1 MGEIDTPEQSASDE
15 QGPAVTGNARAFSE
29 FPDAF
34 VELDSDGR
42 ITAWNLQAETTFG
55 WSNAE
60 AGGHTFSQLVV
71 SGTHCEAYDQALRD
85 FFDSEAKAPRNWRM
99 EIVGLDREAREIPI
113 ELTFFPA
120 RSGEAIRLGVFARD
134 IRHRKQLEQKAEE
147 RLHALIDQLGEE
159 YFETDLRGNYTFVNT
174 RMNEYYDI
182 RPGSELAGKN
192 FQAFFSPEEI
202 QMFREGFRRVYATG
216 ERLRQE
222 FPITF
227 RGQHAYVEQTVSLKR
242 DSDGKPVGFIVLSR
256 DCTERK
262 LAQTELAK
270 AKEAAEAANKAK
282 SQFLANMSHEIRTPL
297 NGVVGTLDL
306 ARNTDLTVEQREL
319 LEMADASANCL
330 LSVINDIMDFSKIEA
345 GMLEFDCLE
354 FEIRESVAETLRA
367 VAIGAHEKG
376 LELAYDVAPEVPS
389 FLVGD
394 PGRLRQVLINL
405 VGNAIKFTEQG
416 EVSLR
421 IERSDAMTGSGRI
434 QVKFSVS
441 DTGIGIEKEKQRLIF
456 DAFSQAD
463 ASTTRRYG
471 GTGLGLTISS
481 RLVKLMGGEISV
493 ESELGRGS
501 SFHFSCEFAEGTSTG
516 GSSSLAMKE
525 ALRGVRVLVVDDN
538 TTNRYILETLL
549 TSWGMLV
556 ATADSGKKAL
566 EIMLLAALSGAPF
579 RFGLIDYQMPE
590 MDGFQ
595 LVEQI
600 RSIPAISSASIMMLT
615 SDDYNS
621 SAARCHEMGIARH
634 LMKPIK
640 QSELVSAMC
649 GLLQPFLKP
658 GDVGSVGS
666 VGSVAA
672 AKLAVKFEDEPRS
685 LPGLKILLAEDNL
698 VNQRL
703 ATRLLEKLG
712 HSVVV
717 ACNGR
722 VALAKLDEHAF
733 DLALLDIQM
742 PEMDGFETTAA
753 IRERERNGMAHLPVI
768 ALTAH
773 AMAGDRQLC
782 LDAGMDDY
790 IPKPIDSRR
799 LKQTIERAVPRISV
813 VSADGSA

>member
-1 MGEIDTPEQSASDE
+1 MGTFDRPDQGATEEQRLAIDGAS
-15 QGPAVTGNARAFSE
+15 FSD
-29 FPDAF
+29 FSDAF
-34 VELDSDGR
+34 VELDGNGR

-55 WSNAE
+55 WPKTE
-60 AGGHTFSQLVV
+60 AVGQTFSQLVV
-71 SGTHCEAYDQALRD
+71 SASHRDAHDRALRD
-85 FFDSEAKAPRNWRM
+85 FFDPETKAPRNWRM
-99 EIVGLDREAREIPI
+99 EIVGLDREAREISV
-113 ELTFFPA
+113 ELTFFP
-120 RSGEAIRLGVFARD
+120 IRCGDAMRMGIFARD
-134 IRHRKQLEQKAEE
+134 IRHRKQLELKAEE

-174 RMNEYYDI
+174 RMSEYYDI
-182 RPGSELAGKN
+182 RPGSELTGKN
-192 FQAFFSPEEI
+192 FQAFFTPEEI
-202 QMFREGFRRVYATG
+202 QMFREGFRKVYATG

-256 DCTERK
+256 NCTERK

-270 AKEAAEAANKAK
+270 AKEVAEAANKAK

-297 NGVVGTLDL
+297 NGVVGTLEL
-306 ARNTDLTVEQREL
+306 ARNTNLTREQREL

-354 FEIRESVAETLRA
+354 FEIRETVAEALRA
-367 VAIGAHEKG
+367 IAIGAHEKG
-376 LELAYDVAPEVPS
+376 LELAYDVAPEVPGV
-389 FLVGD
+389 LLGD

-405 VGNAIKFTEQG
+405 LGNAIKFTERG
-416 EVSLR
+416 EVLLR
-421 IERSDAMTGSGRI
+421 IERAGEKTGSGRT
-434 QVKFSVS
+434 QLKFSVS

-456 DAFSQAD
+456 EAFSQAD

-493 ESELGRGS
+493 ESEPGRGS
-501 SFHFSCEFAEGTSTG
+501 SFRFTSEFVEGTGTG
-516 GSSSLAMKE
+516 RSSNAATRE
-525 ALRGVRVLVVDDN
+525 ALRSVRVLVVDDN
-538 TTNRYILETLL
+538 ATNRHILETLL
-549 TSWGMLV
+549 TSWGMRV
-556 ATADSGKKAL
+556 VTADSGKRAL
-566 EIMLLAALSGAPF
+566 EIMHRAAASGAPF
-579 RFGLIDYQMPE
+579 RFGLIDHQMPE

-600 RSIPAISSASIMMLT
+600 RNIPAISSASIMMLT

-621 SAARCHEMGIARH
+621 SAARCQEMGMARH

-640 QSELVSAMC
+640 QSELISAMG
-649 GLLQPFLKP
+649 GLLQPF
-658 GDVGSVGS
+658 GNVV
-666 VGSVAA
+666 A
-672 AKLAVKFEDEPRS
+672 AKLAAKFDDEPEGMAR
-685 LPGLKILLAEDNL
+685 LKILLAEDNL
-698 VNQRL
+698 VNQKL

-717 ACNGR
+717 AANGR
-722 VALAKLDEHAF
+722 EALAKLEEHCF

-753 IRERERNGMAHLPVI
+753 IREKERNGMPHLPVI

-773 AMAGDRQLC
+773 AMTGDRQLC
-782 LDAGMDDY
+782 LEAGMDDY
-790 IPKPIDSRR
+790 IPKPIDSGR
-799 LKQTIERAVPRISV
+799 LKQTIERAVTRARSEPIS
-813 VSADGSA
+813 SAVTADRSA